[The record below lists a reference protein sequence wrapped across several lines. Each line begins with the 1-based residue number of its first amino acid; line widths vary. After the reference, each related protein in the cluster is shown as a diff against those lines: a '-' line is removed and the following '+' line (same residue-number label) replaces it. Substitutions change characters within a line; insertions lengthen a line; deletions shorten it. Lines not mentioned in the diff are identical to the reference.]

1 MEVEVV
7 MASRELQRIKPGEME
22 VVRKYLTTK
31 PVKLGGM
38 ASELG
43 LNVRLSALE
52 PGISGMIEA
61 SGNTYTIKINRHE
74 TRERQRFTLAHEI
87 AHFLLHR
94 DLIDSEGSIRDNV
107 LYRSGQPEN
116 IEFEANR
123 LAADLVM
130 PDGPIKEDLAKIK
143 SPLTDEV
150 LEFLARQWQ
159 VSKAAMEI
167 KLGPVMA

>member
-1 MEVEVV
+1 
-7 MASRELQRIKPGEME
+7 MASRELQRIQPGEME
-22 VVRKYLTTK
+22 VVRKYMTTK
-31 PVKLGGM
+31 PVKLGAM

-52 PGISGMIEA
+52 PGISGMIET

-94 DLIDSEGSIRDNV
+94 HLIDSEGSIRDTV
-107 LYRSGQPEN
+107 LYRSGQPES

-130 PDGPIKEDLAKIK
+130 PDDQIREDLAKIR

>member
-1 MEVEVV
+1 M
-7 MASRELQRIKPGEME
+7 
-22 VVRKYLTTK
+22 
-31 PVKLGGM
+31 
-38 ASELG
+38 
-43 LNVRLSALE
+43 
-52 PGISGMIEA
+52 
-61 SGNTYTIKINRHE
+61 
-74 TRERQRFTLAHEI
+74 
-87 AHFLLHR
+87 HR